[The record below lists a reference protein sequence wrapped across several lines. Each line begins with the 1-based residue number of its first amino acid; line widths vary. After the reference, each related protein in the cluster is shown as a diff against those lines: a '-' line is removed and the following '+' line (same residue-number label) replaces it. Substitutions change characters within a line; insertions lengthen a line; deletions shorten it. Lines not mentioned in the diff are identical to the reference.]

1 MQACSGSLKLCYW
14 NIHGWSS
21 KIIGNKLCDKEFL
34 DKILNYDIV
43 ALAELHSEKKLSLP
57 GFMNIDQKI
66 RDKTHKGPKI
76 AGGIAI
82 FIKNEYE
89 SLIKVIPNKNPN
101 SIWIKIEKEK
111 CGETEDIFIGSF
123 YISPGKQKN
132 AEKDF
137 YASFNEEI
145 ECFKQKGIVLI
156 QGDLN
161 ARVGKELDYIEFDKH
176 LDLGDIDGTGS
187 SQEPREMDMTGE
199 IVMDYP
205 PRNSEDK
212 KVNPRGRELLD
223 ICRVHDLLIANGRV
237 TGDIFGKYTSHQ
249 YNGSA
254 LNDYLLVPNK
264 FYQRISNF
272 MVGDYS
278 PWLSD
283 HCPIYS
289 NISLNSTMDSKT
301 QMENHNDIDPSF
313 IFDTNAKNKFSDGL
327 KSMQMK
333 GKINALIEN
342 NDLSAKTMGN
352 SIKLVLIEN
361 AKKCKIKIRK
371 KRRDDPQGA
380 PWFDGKCE
388 NSKNK
393 VRKFGNDLKKC
404 PQNSEIRQQLQE
416 AKRKLKQIVT
426 NKKRGYRQGIIDKM
440 AHSQKGNKEFWKLL
454 KKLSD
459 KQPKT
464 SSFISHSYL
473 TNHFKTLLNS
483 KEKVEMPPKSTEPC
497 QLDIEIT
504 LEELNE
510 SAKVSLPP
518 GKGVGAD
525 NLNNEMIAS
534 LVEIHPQLVLKL
546 FNNILNSGEIMPE
559 WVISYIVPIYKTGP
573 KSDPSNYR
581 GCHCSHAWENSFSL
595 F

>member
-1 MQACSGSLKLCYW
+1 VQACLGSLKLCYW

-34 DKILNYDIV
+34 GKILNYDIV

-89 SLIKVIPNKNPN
+89 SLIKVYPNKNPN

-123 YISPGKQKN
+123 YISPGKKKN
-132 AEKDF
+132 VEKDF

-145 ECFKQKGIVLI
+145 EFFKQKGIVLI

-161 ARVGKELDYIEFDKH
+161 ARVGQELDYIDFDKH
-176 LDLGDIDGTGS
+176 LDIGDIDDTES
-187 SQEPREMDMTGE
+187 SQEPEVISMTGE
-199 IVMDYP
+199 IEMDYP

-212 KVNPRGRELLD
+212 KVNPRGRDLLD
-223 ICRVHDLLIANGRV
+223 ICKVHDLLIANGRV

-272 MVGDYS
+272 TVGDYA

-289 NISLNSTMDSKT
+289 NISLNSSIDLKT
-301 QMENHNDIDPSF
+301 QTDKHNDIDPSF
-313 IFDTNAKNKFSDGL
+313 IFDANAKSKFSKGL
-327 KSMQMK
+327 QSTQMK
-333 GKINALIEN
+333 AKINDLLEN
-342 NDLSAKTMGN
+342 NDLSAKSLGN
-352 SIKLVLIEN
+352 SIKLILGEN
-361 AKKCKIKIRK
+361 AKSCKIKTRKIRK
-371 KRRDDPQGA
+371 DNPHGA
-380 PWFDGKCE
+380 PWFDGECE

-393 VRKFGNDLKKC
+393 VRKFGNDLKNVLKI
-404 PQNSEIRQQLQE
+404 PKFANRY
-416 AKRKLKQIVT
+416 KKLK
-426 NKKRGYRQGIIDKM
+426 
-440 AHSQKGNKEFWKLL
+440 
-454 KKLSD
+454 
-459 KQPKT
+459 
-464 SSFISHSYL
+464 
-473 TNHFKTLLNS
+473 
-483 KEKVEMPPKSTEPC
+483 KS
-497 QLDIEIT
+497 
-504 LEELNE
+504 
-510 SAKVSLPP
+510 
-518 GKGVGAD
+518 
-525 NLNNEMIAS
+525 
-534 LVEIHPQLVLKL
+534 
-546 FNNILNSGEIMPE
+546 
-559 WVISYIVPIYKTGP
+559 
-573 KSDPSNYR
+573 
-581 GCHCSHAWENSFSL
+581 
-595 F
+595 